1 MMSSQPLVNP
11 ACVKQLSAFFS
22 LYIRDHV
29 TDEQCMRSSRPKI
42 EDLDF
47 PNAQCS
53 CRNGQRI
60 FSRSGNFE
68 WQRVAV
74 NFNLLMVSAELIGN
88 LDISGGNTG
97 KRNLAPVLDGF
108 HGGAA
113 VAKRESESVRCDWT
127 YEVHRKYVAVLAVVH
142 ADEENGPWAYV
153 ENQRLLNG
161 ARTQREAVRARV
173 LGGRPPVHPAIPRSP
188 RPGRATVCAAAHLE
202 QPQQCFS
209 GIPKLGLAKTQC
221 SNQLTAVPVNEL
233 QFRLG
238 RTFNRR
244 SHLRVQPY
252 RNRQRLERGHH
263 IVGGHV
269 KVMSRSDETD
279 LDALLR
285 RQQGNRLPLNRG
297 IKSFFE
303 RYRKPHGIIRD
314 WSPGEYTIGAK
325 RFTRWP

>member
-1 MMSSQPLVNP
+1 MTSSQPLVNP
-11 ACVKQLSAFFS
+11 ACMKQLSAFFS

-74 NFNLLMVSAELIGN
+74 NFNLLMVSTELIGN
-88 LDISGGNTG
+88 LDVSGGNAG

-108 HGGAA
+108 HRGAA

-127 YEVHRKYVAVLAVVH
+127 YKVHRKYVAVLAVLH
-142 ADEENGPWAYV
+142 AHEENGPWAYV

-188 RPGRATVCAAAHLE
+188 RPGRATVCPAAHLE
-202 QPQQCFS
+202 QPEQCS
-209 GIPKLGLAKTQC
+209 GGIPELGLAKTQC
-221 SNQLTAVPVNEL
+221 SNQLPAVPVFEL

-244 SHLRVQPY
+244 SHLGVQPY
-252 RNRQRLERGHH
+252 RNRQRLERRHH
-263 IVGGHV
+263 VVGGHV
-269 KVMSRSDETD
+269 KVIRRSHETD
-279 LDALLR
+279 LNALLR
-285 RQQGNRLPLNRG
+285 RLQGNRLPLIRG
-297 IKSFFE
+297 IKCFSE
-303 RYRKPHGIIRD
+303 RYRKTHGIVRG
-314 WSPGEYTIGAK
+314 WSLGEYTMGAE
-325 RFTRWP
+325 RFMRRP